1 MENKKDWNWKRIEL
15 NMKIWKIF
23 QILCLVKKVEDF
35 SYLFWEVDFHIWDDN
50 IFQNLLKIV
59 LNLANLNF

>member
-23 QILCLVKKVEDF
+23 QLLCLVKKVEDF
-35 SYLFWEVDFHIWDDN
+35 PYLFWEVDFHIWDDN